1 MQAMAGVCVP
11 GHSVNPVT
19 RSVNARIVA
28 SAARKFAGASVMKL
42 SEDSPGNW
50 GITEPG
56 SDDTLT
62 RLTLA
67 LDVMGGDFGPSVTVP
82 AALQALN
89 SNSQLTLLLV
99 GDPDAITPLLAK
111 ADFEQRSRLQIIPAQ
126 SVIASDAR
134 PAQAIRS
141 SRGSS
146 MRVALELVKEGR
158 AEACVSAGNTGALM
172 GLAKLLLKPIEG
184 IERPALVTVLP
195 HQQKGKTVVL
205 DLGANVDCDSTMLV
219 QFAVMGAV
227 LAEEVV
233 GIANPRVALLNIGE
247 EEMKGLSSIRDAA
260 AVLKTLPS
268 LNYIGYLE
276 ANELLTGK
284 TDVLVCDGF
293 TGNVTLKTMEGV
305 VRMFLSLL
313 KSQGEG
319 KKRSWWL
326 LLLKR
331 WLQKS
336 LARRFSHLNPDQYNG
351 ACLLGLRGSVI
362 KSHGAANQ
370 RAFSV
375 AIEQAVQAVQRQ
387 IPQRIAARL
396 ESLYPAGFELPE
408 SDSDENAR
416 QQSGTN
422 GHH

>member
-1 MQAMAGVCVP
+1 
-11 GHSVNPVT
+11 
-19 RSVNARIVA
+19 
-28 SAARKFAGASVMKL
+28 MKL

-67 LDVMGGDFGPSVTVP
+67 LDVMGSDFGPSVTVP

-219 QFAVMGAV
+219 QFCRHGRGAGRGSGWHDQPARR
-227 LAEEVV
+227 LAEY
-233 GIANPRVALLNIGE
+233 RRR
-247 EEMKGLSSIRDAA
+247 RDER
-260 AVLKTLPS
+260 PQQHS
-268 LNYIGYLE
+268 R
-276 ANELLTGK
+276 
-284 TDVLVCDGF
+284 CC
-293 TGNVTLKTMEGV
+293 
-305 VRMFLSLL
+305 
-313 KSQGEG
+313 
-319 KKRSWWL
+319 RS
-326 LLLKR
+326 
-331 WLQKS
+331 
-336 LARRFSHLNPDQYNG
+336 A
-351 ACLLGLRGSVI
+351 
-362 KSHGAANQ
+362 
-370 RAFSV
+370 
-375 AIEQAVQAVQRQ
+375 
-387 IPQRIAARL
+387 
-396 ESLYPAGFELPE
+396 
-408 SDSDENAR
+408 ENAAFPQLHR
-416 QQSGTN
+416 LS
-422 GHH
+422 

>member
-1 MQAMAGVCVP
+1 M
-11 GHSVNPVT
+11 
-19 RSVNARIVA
+19 
-28 SAARKFAGASVMKL
+28 
-42 SEDSPGNW
+42 
-50 GITEPG
+50 
-56 SDDTLT
+56 T

-146 MRVALELVKEGR
+146 MRVALELVQEGR
-158 AEACVSAGNTGALM
+158 AQACVSAGNTGALM

-247 EEMKGLSSIRDAA
+247 EEMKGLGSIRDAA
-260 AVLKTLPS
+260 AVLKTLPF

-408 SDSDENAR
+408 SDSDVNAR

-422 GHH
+422 GHD

>member
-1 MQAMAGVCVP
+1 M
-11 GHSVNPVT
+11 
-19 RSVNARIVA
+19 RI
-28 SAARKFAGASVMKL
+28 
-42 SEDSPGNW
+42 SPGNW
-50 GITEPG
+50 GITKPS
-56 SDDTLT
+56 SDVTLT

-99 GDPDAITPLLAK
+99 GDPDTIAPLLAK
-111 ADFEQRSRLQIIPAQ
+111 ADFEQRSRLQVIPAQ

-134 PAQAIRS
+134 PAQAIRA

-146 MRVALELVKEGR
+146 MRIALELVKEGR
-158 AEACVSAGNTGALM
+158 AQACVSAGNTGALM

-184 IERPALVTVLP
+184 IERPALVTMLP
-195 HQQKGKTVVL
+195 HQLEGKTVVL

-227 LAEEVV
+227 LAEEAI
-233 GIANPRVALLNIGE
+233 GIKDPRVALLNIGE

-260 AVLKTLPS
+260 AILKTLPT

-336 LARRFSHLNPDQYNG
+336 LSRRFSHLNPDQYNG

-370 RAFSV
+370 RAFCV

-387 IPQRIAARL
+387 VPQRIAARL

-408 SDSDENAR
+408 GGR
-416 QQSGTN
+416 SGNSRPQTRMTGN
-422 GHH
+422 D

>member
-1 MQAMAGVCVP
+1 
-11 GHSVNPVT
+11 
-19 RSVNARIVA
+19 
-28 SAARKFAGASVMKL
+28 MKL

-67 LDVMGGDFGPSVTVP
+67 LDVMGGEFGPSVTVP

-99 GDPDAITPLLAK
+99 GDPDTIAPLLAK
-111 ADFEQRSRLQIIPAQ
+111 ADFEQRSRLQVIPAQ

-158 AEACVSAGNTGALM
+158 AQACVSAGNTGALM

-247 EEMKGLSSIRDAA
+247 EEMKGLGSIRDAA

-336 LARRFSHLNPDQYNG
+336 LTRRFSHLNPDQYNG
-351 ACLLGLRGSVI
+351 ACLLGLRGTVI

-370 RAFSV
+370 RAFEV

-387 IPQRIAARL
+387 VPQRIAARL
-396 ESLYPAGFELPE
+396 ESVYPAGFELL
-408 SDSDENAR
+408 DGGENANSR
-416 QQSGTN
+416 A
-422 GHH
+422 HR

>member
-1 MQAMAGVCVP
+1 
-11 GHSVNPVT
+11 
-19 RSVNARIVA
+19 
-28 SAARKFAGASVMKL
+28 
-42 SEDSPGNW
+42 
-50 GITEPG
+50 
-56 SDDTLT
+56 
-62 RLTLA
+62 
-67 LDVMGGDFGPSVTVP
+67 MGGDFGPSVTVP

-89 SNSQLTLLLV
+89 ANSQLTLLLV
-99 GDPDAITPLLAK
+99 GNPDIITPLLAK

-134 PAQAIRS
+134 PSQAIRA
-141 SRGSS
+141 SRGTS

-172 GLAKLLLKPIEG
+172 GLAKLLLKPLEG

-233 GIANPRVALLNIGE
+233 GIKIRVALLNIGE
-247 EEMKGLSSIRDAA
+247 EETKGLDSIREASLM
-260 AVLKTLPS
+260 LKTVPTI
-268 LNYIGYLE
+268 NYIGYLE

-331 WLQKS
+331 WLQK
-336 LARRFSHLNPDQYNG
+336 A
-351 ACLLGLRGSVI
+351 
-362 KSHGAANQ
+362 
-370 RAFSV
+370 
-375 AIEQAVQAVQRQ
+375 
-387 IPQRIAARL
+387 
-396 ESLYPAGFELPE
+396 
-408 SDSDENAR
+408 
-416 QQSGTN
+416 
-422 GHH
+422 

>member
-1 MQAMAGVCVP
+1 M
-11 GHSVNPVT
+11 
-19 RSVNARIVA
+19 
-28 SAARKFAGASVMKL
+28 
-42 SEDSPGNW
+42 
-50 GITEPG
+50 
-56 SDDTLT
+56 T

-82 AALQALN
+82 AALQALS
-89 SNSQLTLLLV
+89 SNPQLSLLLV
-99 GDPDAITPLLAK
+99 GNPDDITPLLAR

-126 SVIASDAR
+126 SVIASDER
-134 PAQAIRS
+134 PSHAIRH

-146 MRVALELVKEGR
+146 MRVALEMVKEGR

-172 GLAKLLLKPIEG
+172 GLAKLLLKPIQG

-219 QFAVMGAV
+219 QFAVMGSVMAAEV
-227 LAEEVV
+227 L

-247 EEMKGLSSIRDAA
+247 EEIKGHDSIRDASL
-260 AVLKTLPS
+260 VLKTISS

-313 KSQGEG
+313 KSQSEG

-326 LLLKR
+326 ILLKR

-336 LARRFSHLNPDQYNG
+336 LTRRFSHLNPDQYNG
-351 ACLLGLRGSVI
+351 ACLLGLRGTVI

-370 RAFSV
+370 RAFAI

-387 IPQRIAARL
+387 VPQRIAARL
-396 ESLYPAGFELPE
+396 ESVYPAGFDRAE
-408 SDSDENAR
+408 SGR
-416 QQSGTN
+416 
-422 GHH
+422 

>member
-1 MQAMAGVCVP
+1 M
-11 GHSVNPVT
+11 
-19 RSVNARIVA
+19 RI
-28 SAARKFAGASVMKL
+28 
-42 SEDSPGNW
+42 SPGNW
-50 GITEPG
+50 GITEPS
-56 SDDTLT
+56 SDVTLT

-99 GDPDAITPLLAK
+99 GDPDTIAPLLAK
-111 ADFEQRSRLQIIPAQ
+111 ADFEQRSRLQVIPAQ

-134 PAQAIRS
+134 PAQAIRA

-146 MRVALELVKEGR
+146 MRIALELVKEGR

-184 IERPALVTVLP
+184 IERPALVTMLP
-195 HQQKGKTVVL
+195 HQLKGKTVVL

-227 LAEEVV
+227 LAEEAI
-233 GIANPRVALLNIGE
+233 GIKDPRVALLNIGE

-260 AVLKTLPS
+260 AILKTLPT

-336 LARRFSHLNPDQYNG
+336 LSRRFSHLNPDQYNG

-370 RAFSV
+370 RAFCV

-387 IPQRIAARL
+387 VPQRIAARL

-408 SDSDENAR
+408 GGR
-416 QQSGTN
+416 SGNSRPQTRMTGN
-422 GHH
+422 D